1 MKRFLFLPVI
11 VALVVVLTACGSDD
25 GSAGAGAPSNA
36 DRTVDVEMRDIAFS
50 PTSVDVRA
58 GETVRFNF
66 KNTGQVT
73 HDAFI
78 GDAAAQ
84 DAHEKEMR
92 EGHGE
97 HGKEANAV
105 SVKPGKS
112 ASLTHT
118 FDKAGQFLI
127 GCHEP
132 GHYTGGMRITV
143 NVA

>member
-1 MKRFLFLPVI
+1 MKRLLFLPLV
-11 VALVVVLTACGSDD
+11 VALVLLAGCGSDD
-25 GSAGAGAPSNA
+25 GSAGAGGSA
-36 DRTVDVEMRDIAFS
+36 DRTIDVEMRDIAYS
-50 PTSVDVRA
+50 PTSIDVRV

-66 KNTGQVT
+66 KNTGQVE

-78 GDAAAQ
+78 GDPGAQ
-84 DAHEKEMR
+84 DAHEKQMR
-92 EGHGE
+92 EGHD
-97 HGKEANAV
+97 HGKDANAV

-118 FDKAGQFLI
+118 FDKAGQVLI

-132 GHYTGGMRITV
+132 GHYVGGMRITV

>member
-1 MKRFLFLPVI
+1 MKRFLFLPII
-11 VALVVVLTACGSDD
+11 VALVLLAACGSDD
-25 GSAGAGAPSNA
+25 GSTDAGANAGA
-36 DRTVDVEMRDIAFS
+36 DRTVDVEMRDIAYS
-50 PTSVDVRA
+50 PTSIDVRV

-66 KNTGQVT
+66 KNTGQVE

-118 FDKAGQFLI
+118 FDKAGQLLI

-143 NVA
+143 NIA

>member
-1 MKRFLFLPVI
+1 MKRFLFLPVV
-11 VALVVVLTACGSDD
+11 VALVLLAACGSEDTST
-25 GSAGAGAPSNA
+25 GAGAGA
-36 DRTVDVEMRDIAFS
+36 DRTIDVEMRDIAFS
-50 PTSVDVRA
+50 PTSVDVRV

-118 FDKAGQFLI
+118 FDTPGQLLI

-132 GHYTGGMRITV
+132 GHYIGGMRITV
-143 NVA
+143 NIA